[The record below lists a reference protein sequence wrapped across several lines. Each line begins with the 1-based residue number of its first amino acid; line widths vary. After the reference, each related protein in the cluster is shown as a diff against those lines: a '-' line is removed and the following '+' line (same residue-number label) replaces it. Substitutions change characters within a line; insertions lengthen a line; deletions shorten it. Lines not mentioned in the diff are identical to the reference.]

1 MARKSGG
8 TRTALA
14 TIIIL
19 ASLVIAMVV
28 PQGQAVASSVGL
40 TSNEAQMLAL
50 VNQARAEAGLAPLY
64 AEQRL
69 TDMARNYSSEM
80 IQYDFFSHTSP
91 VSGSFS
97 TRVAAQ
103 GFTGYTVA
111 GENIAKSPT
120 VASAFAAFMNSE
132 GHRANIL
139 RANYNCVGIGILDG
153 PNGLVVTQEFMAFSQ
168 IPDTADVSGS
178 SNPTTT
184 PVTAASSS
192 SFDTYYLVMNPNDT
206 AARIDVI
213 FQDDD
218 GSRHTYSYTVAAHSR
233 YTVPARET
241 LGGTGSFNATI
252 ESSIPV
258 LAERAMYFSSE
269 GRAGGHDS
277 IGASKTSTTWY
288 FAEGYTGGTFDTW
301 VLVMNPNSSAVT
313 ATLNFMKDD
322 GSVVANQ
329 VNIPA
334 GGRQSV
340 HVDTVPGLENA
351 NVSTQV
357 VCDLPVVAERS
368 MYFDYNGK
376 SGGHNSIGVTDPSSS
391 WYFAEGYTGGE
402 LRHLGAAA
410 EPQLHRGDRH
420 SLLHDGQRHFPSL
433 QGQHPG
439 QGPLHR

>member
-241 LGGTGSFNATI
+241 LEEPALSTPPSRAASRCWPSEPCTSQAKGVPEATTPSALPRPPPPGTSRRAT
-252 ESSIPV
+252 P
-258 LAERAMYFSSE
+258 
-269 GRAGGHDS
+269 
-277 IGASKTSTTWY
+277 
-288 FAEGYTGGTFDTW
+288 
-301 VLVMNPNSSAVT
+301 
-313 ATLNFMKDD
+313 
-322 GSVVANQ
+322 
-329 VNIPA
+329 
-334 GGRQSV
+334 
-340 HVDTVPGLENA
+340 
-351 NVSTQV
+351 
-357 VCDLPVVAERS
+357 
-368 MYFDYNGK
+368 
-376 SGGHNSIGVTDPSSS
+376 
-391 WYFAEGYTGGE
+391 
-402 LRHLGAAA
+402 A
-410 EPQLHRGDRH
+410 EP
-420 SLLHDGQRHFPSL
+420 ST
-433 QGQHPG
+433 PG
-439 QGPLHR
+439 CW